1 MHYLQKQL
9 LEEEKKRAK
18 LNAGHCKTESNSQN
32 MGINE
37 QKVSTFVVELDAWYN
52 VKRYANFLKEYGI
65 VKSEKDYT
73 IQRRKVT
80 FKYKPVRGVSFKHIE
95 LLGIVLKNVGG
106 KFRRIDATPEIEKTA
121 REAHKKAKFK
131 RDIADEDRR
140 PIEIPKNFFDVDYEK
155 IRRDHED
162 AVRRKRDEST
172 LRERTFQISEGYELN
187 ERLDVGG
194 ILSSWNN
201 IIGIINQVM
210 ETINSGLPQHSEFNA
225 MASMVDYDGDG
236 EVTFNDL
243 TIALGL
249 WGQGIMPATAQQYQA
264 GQLMYDDSG
273 LGDGNLDQG
282 TRPPRPTPRP
292 LPQRFPKP
300 AIGQIPEGYELNEQK
315 GQKFNFAR
323 ARKVFEKHW
332 REMERKVVNDLVQP
346 YEGRGPVNYDL
357 KAERQ
362 VSDYF
367 ETNTED
373 LLDYITERFEDLNSG
388 MNESLGGFS
397 GVGDEIKKL
406 SRKLKYQK
414 DIRRAINKRRPTL
427 DTPYPYAGYPIDP
440 YQFGGMRG
448 PNRSTEDDR
457 P

>member
-9 LEEEKKRAK
+9 LEEEKKKAK
-18 LNAGHCKTESNSQN
+18 LNAGHCKTEGKKKTKLNAGHCKTESEELDEGVVQVGFKDDST
-32 MGINE
+32 GAAAVGSE
-37 QKVSTFVVELDAWYN
+37 TSRTGLLAGGKKVKDGVYRLTFKNDRMKDKFMKKYASKIVDVVEL
-52 VKRYANFLKEYGI
+52 KEEY
-65 VKSEKDYT
+65 
-73 IQRRKVT
+73 
-80 FKYKPVRGVSFKHIE
+80 
-95 LLGIVLKNVGG
+95 
-106 KFRRIDATPEIEKTA
+106 EI
-121 REAHKKAKFK
+121 
-131 RDIADEDRR
+131 
-140 PIEIPKNFFDVDYEK
+140 
-155 IRRDHED
+155 
-162 AVRRKRDEST
+162 
-172 LRERTFQISEGYELN
+172 N

-194 ILSSWNN
+194 ILSSWDNV
-201 IIGIINQVM
+201 IGIINQVM
-210 ETINSGLPQHSEFNA
+210 ETINSGLPRNSEFNA

-236 EVTFNDL
+236 EVTFTDL

-273 LGDGNLDQG
+273 LGDGIPNQGRRLD
-282 TRPPRPTPRP
+282 RPTPRP

-332 REMERKVVNDLVQP
+332 REMERKVVNELVQP

-373 LLDYITERFEDLNSG
+373 LLDYITERFEDLN
-388 MNESLGGFS
+388 
-397 GVGDEIKKL
+397 
-406 SRKLKYQK
+406 
-414 DIRRAINKRRPTL
+414 
-427 DTPYPYAGYPIDP
+427 
-440 YQFGGMRG
+440 
-448 PNRSTEDDR
+448 
-457 P
+457 

>member
-9 LEEEKKRAK
+9 LEEEKKKAK
-18 LNAGHCKTESNSQN
+18 LNAGHCKTESEKLDESKKKKNGEKARSVLTKAN
-32 MGINE
+32 IPHDMVMGVIRVPANLVG
-37 QKVSTFVVELDAWYN
+37 KVEALLDKEFGGMFK
-52 VKRYANFLKEYGI
+52 KRTGFKIAG
-65 VKSEKDYT
+65 
-73 IQRRKVT
+73 T
-80 FKYKPVRGVSFKHIE
+80 FK
-95 LLGIVLKNVGG
+95 
-106 KFRRIDATPEIEKTA
+106 
-121 REAHKKAKFK
+121 EA
-131 RDIADEDRR
+131 
-140 PIEIPKNFFDVDYEK
+140 
-155 IRRDHED
+155 
-162 AVRRKRDEST
+162 
-172 LRERTFQISEGYELN
+172 YELN
-187 ERLDVGG
+187 ERLDVEG
-194 ILSSWNN
+194 ILSSWGNVIN
-201 IIGIINQVM
+201 IINQVM
-210 ETINSGLPQHSEFNA
+210 ETINSGLPQHSEFDA
-225 MASMVDYDGDG
+225 MVSMVDYDGDG
-236 EVTFNDL
+236 QVTFTDL

-273 LGDGNLDQG
+273 LGDGKLNQD

-292 LPQRFPKP
+292 LPQRFSKP

-332 REMERKVVNDLVQP
+332 REMERKVVNELVQP

-373 LLDYITERFEDLNSG
+373 LLDYITERFEDLNSS

-397 GVGDEIKKL
+397 GVGGEIKKL
-406 SRKLKYQK
+406 SRKLKYEK
-414 DIRRAINKRRPTL
+414 DVRRAINKRRPTL